1 MESPETRVRRPASGR
16 PWSLLAV
23 VFAVGLASC
32 GPSTELVTWTDPE
45 FEGPGFRSLMVMV
58 MTDNLKAR
66 TAIEGAIAQK
76 LEARKIAAL
85 QSLSLLS
92 PDAILAYDSLEIELS
107 NRGIDGILIAEPLGS
122 EAIQRYSE
130 GITYYQTYSTFID
143 TRSTRLARQTEP
155 NKVEVIGTI
164 YHTRTNLY
172 ANNSDRL
179 VWRAESETPFYGD
192 VSTSS
197 RDFAERVVTALET
210 SGMLRPTPPPRSR

>member
-1 MESPETRVRRPASGR
+1 VESSGTRVRRFASGHAR
-16 PWSLLAV
+16 SFLA
-23 VFAVGLASC
+23 AVLAAGFASC

-66 TAIEGAIAQK
+66 TVIEGAIAQK
-76 LEARKIAAL
+76 LEARKVATL
-85 QSLSLLS
+85 QSLSILS
-92 PDAILAYDSLEIELS
+92 PDGIPAYDSLEIELS
-107 NRGIDGILIAEPLGS
+107 NRGVDGILITEPLGT
-122 EAIQRYSE
+122 EDIERYTE

-155 NKVEVIGTI
+155 NTVEVIGTI
-164 YHTRTNLY
+164 YHVRTNLY

-192 VSTSS
+192 ISTSA
-197 RDFAERVVTALET
+197 RDFAARVVTALET